1 MYEIVATFDVL
12 PESRE
17 EFINAALQDGHDSRA
32 SEPGTRRF
40 ELIRDAGIE
49 DERTTERFFLIEA
62 YDNEAAFTEHENGPH
77 YRTFIDGIA
86 EFAKE
91 DKSRLLRGARL
102 DDRVSVPK
110 GAVDVLRVDEICDD
124 LLRVDKADEF
134 KPDHPEH
141 FIGEVRIKDLTRKAG
156 LAGIEVLAV
165 YFGAGARTK
174 PHVPPDG
181 AAPLLRP
188 RERIRRFSW
197 STRTDRR
204 GRQRRD
210 CSSLR
215 TPHARRKYT
224 TRVSSSGEAIEQNEL
239 AASRPAGLA
248 SLNRGRGRGLRV
260 SVTSAEP
267 LGRSSL
273 GPA

>member
-91 DKSRLLRGARL
+91 D
-102 DDRVSVPK
+102 
-110 GAVDVLRVDEICDD
+110 
-124 LLRVDKADEF
+124 
-134 KPDHPEH
+134 
-141 FIGEVRIKDLTRKAG
+141 
-156 LAGIEVLAV
+156 
-165 YFGAGARTK
+165 
-174 PHVPPDG
+174 
-181 AAPLLRP
+181 
-188 RERIRRFSW
+188 
-197 STRTDRR
+197 
-204 GRQRRD
+204 
-210 CSSLR
+210 
-215 TPHARRKYT
+215 
-224 TRVSSSGEAIEQNEL
+224 
-239 AASRPAGLA
+239 
-248 SLNRGRGRGLRV
+248 
-260 SVTSAEP
+260 
-267 LGRSSL
+267 
-273 GPA
+273 